1 MAIPDF
7 DDRPPQSSRVTRYD
21 ERHFATYLRMLEA
34 DEEGAH
40 WREIVRIIFDL
51 DPVRE
56 PQRAWG
62 VYESHLARAK
72 WMTEIGYLDLLQGR
86 PR

>member
-21 ERHFATYLRMLEA
+21 ERHFVTYLRMLEA

-40 WREIVRIIFDL
+40 WLEIVRIIFDL

-62 VYESHLARAK
+62 VYESHLARAR